1 MLDKTTPDVFERFAK
16 AVQSAPEVLECHMV
30 AGGFD
35 YLVKARVADMT
46 AYRRFLGET
55 PAGAAGREGDAD
67 LRRDGRGQ
75 ARCAAAGRLIRNS
88 PRQPGYWHHE
98 PSTLIL
104 ADDERRRSTDRQ
116 HDRTRAG
123 FARLLA
129 ALLVTVWRAFPLE
142 AAELSREV
150 AALYSSVSI
159 YPPSANSMTVCYGFV
174 CRRREILDF
183 SPGDRSALTQI
194 MAGGRG
200 SAAAERAAVQKAVI
214 WFDRRMGPIIGTN
227 KRVAKADFRYFDDK
241 HNYDCWDTT
250 RNTTSLLLVL
260 QEWNLLKYHVVGDP
274 HYRGNTLVLQT
285 PHNTAVLVDRATKV
299 EWVVDLWPRGYL
311 QPPDVMPVTKWVTE
325 D

>member
-1 MLDKTTPDVFERFAK
+1 MTNADPPSRPRRAHFVGPLA
-16 AVQSAPEVLECHMV
+16 AVL
-30 AGGFD
+30 
-35 YLVKARVADMT
+35 LT
-46 AYRRFLGET
+46 LLGW
-55 PAGAAGREGDAD
+55 RS
-67 LRRDGRGQ
+67 
-75 ARCAAAGRLIRNS
+75 AAAVEMS
-88 PRQPGYWHHE
+88 
-98 PSTLIL
+98 S
-104 ADDERRRSTDRQ
+104 A
-116 HDRTRAG
+116 
-123 FARLLA
+123 
-129 ALLVTVWRAFPLE
+129 
-142 AAELSREV
+142 V

-159 YPPSANSMTVCYGFV
+159 YPPSATSMTVCYGFV

-183 SPGDRSALTQI
+183 SGSDRSALAQI
-194 MAGGRG
+194 LAGGRG

-214 WFDRRMGPIIGTN
+214 WFDRRMGPVIGTN

-260 QEWNLLKYHVVGDP
+260 QEWKLLKFHVVGDP

-285 PHNTAVLVDRATKV
+285 PHNTAVLIDRATKI